1 MSMPSWTRSFCWEM
15 TGERWQQCAAR
26 HVVIDFTKLSGEV
39 IAKHMGC
46 DITDLRPSV
55 SSITMAELAAGP
67 HATSDP
73 AERAVRQARLQWAE
87 SAFRPLGFDLAAAR
101 YYGLIYAMVLNKG
114 RKPGK
119 RLADLLI
126 ASVAAANKLPLVTRN
141 PDDFVGLE
149 NALTVI
155 AV

>member
-1 MSMPSWTRSFCWEM
+1 MSDGSNALLDTSM
-15 TGERWQQCAAR
+15 
-26 HVVIDFTKLSGEV
+26 VIDF
-39 IAKHMGC
+39 AKISDEAVAKQLGC
-46 DITDLRPSV
+46 DAADLRPAV

-67 HATSDP
+67 QATSDP

-87 SAFRPLGFDLAAAR
+87 SVFRPLAFDLAAAR
-101 YYGLIYAMVLNKG
+101 YYGLIYALVLKRG

-126 ASVAAANKLPLVTRN
+126 ASVAAANRLPLVTRN

-149 NALTVI
+149 NAVSVI
-155 AV
+155 AL